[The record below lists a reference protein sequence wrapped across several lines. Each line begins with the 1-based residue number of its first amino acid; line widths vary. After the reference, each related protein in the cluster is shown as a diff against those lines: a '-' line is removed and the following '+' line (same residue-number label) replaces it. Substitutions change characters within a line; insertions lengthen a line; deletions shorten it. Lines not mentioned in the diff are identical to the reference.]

1 MEFVPVAQAV
11 TTLML
16 LPLSPNWI
24 DTLPAAILEIVSG
37 TKSGSI
43 LPGPFSNILLW
54 ERSIACR
61 EPVPDPTDTPTRQG
75 SSFSISSPASSMAS
89 FVAATA
95 Y

>member
-37 TKSGSI
+37 TI